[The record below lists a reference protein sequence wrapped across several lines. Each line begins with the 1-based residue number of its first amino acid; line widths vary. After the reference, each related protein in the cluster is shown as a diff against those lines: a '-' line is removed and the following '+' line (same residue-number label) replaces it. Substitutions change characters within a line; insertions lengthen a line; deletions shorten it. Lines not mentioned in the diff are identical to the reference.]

1 MNHDPAR
8 CGWLIVLTGPPGA
21 GKTTVAAI
29 LAQRYTPAVHLHSD
43 DFWRFIRNGAIPP
56 YLPEAHEQNSV
67 VISALAGAAA
77 TYTAGGYH
85 VIVDGIVGPWFVD
98 RFCAALDP
106 APGQVHYVVLV
117 RRRPSPCTAR

>member
-1 MNHDPAR
+1 M
-8 CGWLIVLTGPPGA
+8 
-21 GKTTVAAI
+21 
-29 LAQRYTPAVHLHSD
+29 HLHSD